1 MSAPTTIKVT
11 AEHIANG
18 KRGCARGP
26 IELALGELYPGVP
39 ADVYTNWIHLCGTD
53 EGCLE
58 TDLPGNAEDFIRDF
72 EDGSPVEPL
81 EFIVRWAAAPDD
93 EEDDPEPDEAKPPVL
108 LALAVARAYLGGES

>member
-11 AEHIANG
+11 AEHITNG

-39 ADVYTNWIHLCGTD
+39 ADIYTNWIHLCGTH

-58 TDLPGNAEDFIRDF
+58 TDLPGEAEDLIGVF
-72 EDGSPVEPL
+72 EDGGPVEPL
-81 EFIVRWAAAPDD
+81 EFTV
-93 EEDDPEPDEAKPPVL
+93 
-108 LALAVARAYLGGES
+108 GGQPLPTTRTRRTDQ

>member
-11 AEHIANG
+11 AEHIAKG

-58 TDLPGNAEDFIRDF
+58 TDLPGEAEDFIRDF
-72 EDGSPVEPL
+72 EDGRPVEPL
-81 EFIVRWAAAPDD
+81 EFTVRWAAAPDD
-93 EEDDPEPDEAKPPVL
+93 EDEE
-108 LALAVARAYLGGES
+108 G